1 MKLDTNLLIIKKN
14 SEIEIQTFSY
24 TLNPQP
30 SIFKP
35 DFDILM
41 TELYEKGDRDNILE
55 KINDFT
61 LSFGKLLMIFN
72 YENVCKNVYDKYMYL
87 TKNKI
92 ITLFE
97 AFDKN
102 LISSEKD

>member
-1 MKLDTNLLIIKKN
+1 MKLNTNLLIIKKN
-14 SEIEIQTFSY
+14 SEIEMKTFSY

-61 LSFGKLLMIFN
+61 LSFGKILMIFN
-72 YENVCKNVYDKYMYL
+72 YENECKDVYDKYIHL
-87 TKNKI
+87 TKNEQI
-92 ITLFE
+92 YLFE
-97 AFDKN
+97 AFEKN